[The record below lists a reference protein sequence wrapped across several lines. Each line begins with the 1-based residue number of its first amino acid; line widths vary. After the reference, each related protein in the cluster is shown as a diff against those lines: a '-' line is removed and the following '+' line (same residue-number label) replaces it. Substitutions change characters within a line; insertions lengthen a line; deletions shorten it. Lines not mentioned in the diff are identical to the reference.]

1 MKIDIHRHAVNNN
14 TSIEV
19 VRNLFHSQTGEIE
32 SHKLYSVGLH
42 PWHVNEETLQ
52 NDIGKVREIANHPQI
67 IAIGEAGLD
76 KKVDVPYENQLNA
89 FKYQIAIARQVN
101 KPMIIHCVKA
111 YNEVLVLNIEAN
123 LSRPWIIHW
132 FNSSE
137 EIALQLIEKGF
148 YLSYGTM
155 LFREESKA
163 FKLFTKLPLERI
175 FLETDDTGRS
185 LEEIY
190 QKAAALLV
198 IPQQELE
205 QKIMRNFG
213 ECFNIE
219 L

>member
-1 MKIDIHRHAVNNN
+1 MKIDIHRHAINNDA
-14 TSIEV
+14 SIEV

-32 SHKLYSVGLH
+32 NHKLYSVGLH
-42 PWHVNEETLQ
+42 PWHVNEDTLQ
-52 NDIGKVREIANHPQI
+52 NDVNKVREIANHPQI

-76 KKVDVPYENQLNA
+76 KKVDVPYEIQLIA
-89 FKYQIAIARQVN
+89 FKHQIAIARQVN

-123 LSRPWIIHW
+123 LPRPWIIHW

-175 FLETDDTGRS
+175 FLETDDTGHG
-185 LEEIY
+185 LDEIY
-190 QKAAALLV
+190 QKAASILDIPEDLLES
-198 IPQQELE
+198 Q
-205 QKIMRNFG
+205 IMRNFT
-213 ECFNIE
+213 ECFKIE